1 MGSIPSTKREGIGR
15 KKGKEL
21 EKEELEETEE
31 PEKELEEEEKGGRD
45 NVLRS

>member
-1 MGSIPSTKREGIGR
+1 MEEKKEGIRERG
-15 KKGKEL
+15 GSGE

-31 PEKELEEEEKGGRD
+31 QEKELEEEEKGGRD